1 MHTLIGRLVQV
12 AKGNGLYMFAIDT
25 QGEDG
30 GMLMLPMTIEE
41 YYELFPAGEP
51 PLNAQYEIHFEQIN
65 DTIHVRSM
73 FNLAS
78 EVIPAELVPTLMAT
92 QEMESMGTK
101 FMDTQKHEAALEER
115 LQAIRND
122 ESLMTEIQAALA
134 AEQAKREENI
144 KKRQGGTGIEALFTD
159 EEVANFHQP
168 KPEPVTDYS
177 ATAQASQR
185 TILGNYGEATE

>member
-51 PLNAQYEIHFEQIN
+51 PLHAEYEIQFEQIN
-65 DTIHVRSM
+65 GTIHVRSM

-78 EVIPAELVPTLMAT
+78 EVIPADLVPTLVAT

-101 FMDTQKHEAALEER
+101 FMDKQKHDAALEER

-122 ESLMTEIQAALA
+122 ESLMNEIQEALA

-144 KKRQGGTGIEALFTD
+144 KKRQSGTGIEALFTD
-159 EEVANFHQP
+159 EEVANFRQP
-168 KPEPVTDYS
+168 NPEPFTDFS
-177 ATAQASQR
+177 ATAQVSRR
-185 TILGNYGEATE
+185 TELDNYGEGTE